1 MAVKHSPYPFTRANC
16 SGQPV
21 SPKLKSAHSQGLVL
35 LTRLQHLNSRARL
48 ATPQIW
54 LVEDSSIAC
63 ASRPTRE
70 GGLIL

>member
-1 MAVKHSPYPFTRANC
+1 
-16 SGQPV
+16 
-21 SPKLKSAHSQGLVL
+21 VL

-54 LVEDSSIAC
+54 LVEDGSIAC